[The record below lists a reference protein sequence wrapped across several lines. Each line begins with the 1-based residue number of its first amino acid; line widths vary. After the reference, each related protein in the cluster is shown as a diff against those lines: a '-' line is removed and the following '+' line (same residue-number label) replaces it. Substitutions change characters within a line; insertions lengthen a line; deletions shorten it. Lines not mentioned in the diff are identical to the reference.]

1 MIRTLINKIGPS
13 RTPAA
18 AITSP
23 PRRLSRLAS
32 LLILA
37 LALCT
42 AGGCASTSQQGGK
55 DLSAAGVKTANGLAD
70 FYDQLA
76 GYCIDTAE
84 LDTLNFGFQAL
95 LNDPEGRAADARNH
109 EAYESLAQAFNRR
122 AAMARG
128 LAALYASV
136 GNLAAVDARGKVGA
150 AAGDLSGAV
159 TDLPAL
165 TGKLDFDPKAITTM
179 IAGDLIALKQS
190 ADIRTASQATAKV
203 LDGVADLLDAER
215 GGASGKNDVYHSIIL
230 RRAELS
236 GSLTKN
242 LVKSGYV
249 DSTAVMK
256 TIADQYQIPWDG
268 QIKPDDAATRAAAA
282 NIAAFQTRRD
292 GALSLAAAD
301 DLARAL
307 RALAAQ
313 HRQFAQGGPFNP
325 ADANA
330 LAQRAQAYIDE
341 VEKIKKEARDTRA
354 ARREQEKTDKDK
366 NK

>member
-1 MIRTLINKIGPS
+1 
-13 RTPAA
+13 
-18 AITSP
+18 
-23 PRRLSRLAS
+23 
-32 LLILA
+32 
-37 LALCT
+37 
-42 AGGCASTSQQGGK
+42 
-55 DLSAAGVKTANGLAD
+55 
-70 FYDQLA
+70 
-76 GYCIDTAE
+76 
-84 LDTLNFGFQAL
+84 
-95 LNDPEGRAADARNH
+95 
-109 EAYESLAQAFNRR
+109 
-122 AAMARG
+122 
-128 LAALYASV
+128 
-136 GNLAAVDARGKVGA
+136 
-150 AAGDLSGAV
+150 
-159 TDLPAL
+159 
-165 TGKLDFDPKAITTM
+165 M

-190 ADIRTASQATAKV
+190 ADIRAASQATAKV

-215 GGASGKNDVYHSIIL
+215 GGATGKNDVYHSIIL
-230 RRAELS
+230 RRAELA

-242 LVKSGYV
+242 LVKNGYV

-256 TIADQYQIPWDG
+256 NVADQYQIPWDG

-282 NIAAFQTRRD
+282 SIAAFQTRRD
-292 GALSLAAAD
+292 GALTLAAGD

>member
-1 MIRTLINKIGPS
+1 MI
-13 RTPAA
+13 AA
-18 AITSP
+18 AMNPVRIS
-23 PRRLSRLAS
+23 LRLAAAVV
-32 LLILA
+32 LLA
-37 LALCT
+37 FAVCT
-42 AGGCASTSQQGGK
+42 VGCASTSQQGGK
-55 DLSAAGVKTANGLAD
+55 DLSAAGVKTVNGLAE

-76 GYCIDTAE
+76 GYCIDTAD
-84 LDTLNFGFQAL
+84 LDTLNFGFQGL
-95 LNDPEGRAADARNH
+95 LNEAEGRTADAKNH
-109 EAYESLAQAFNRR
+109 ETYEQLAQAFHRR

-136 GNLAAVDARGKVGA
+136 GNIAAFDARGTVGA
-150 AAGDLSGAV
+150 AAGNLSAAV

-165 TGKLDFDPKAITTM
+165 KGKLDFDPKDITTM

-190 ADIRTASQATAKV
+190 ADIRTASQTTAKV

-215 GGASGKNDVYHSIIL
+215 GGATGKNDVYHSIIL
-230 RRAELS
+230 RRAELA
-236 GSLTKN
+236 GYLTKN

-249 DSTAVMK
+249 DATAVMK
-256 TIADQYQIPWDG
+256 NVADEYQIPWDG

-292 GALSLAAAD
+292 GALTIAAGD

-313 HRQFAQGGPFNP
+313 HRQFAQSGQFNP
-325 ADANA
+325 ADAQA
-330 LAQRAQAYIDE
+330 LAERAQAYIDE
-341 VEKIKKEARDTRA
+341 VEKIKKEARETRA
-354 ARREQEKTDKDK
+354 ARREQEKKDKDK

>member
-122 AAMARG
+122 AAMARS
-128 LAALYASV
+128 LATLYGSL
-136 GNLAAVDARGKVGA
+136 GNLAAFDARGKVGA
-150 AAGDLSGAV
+150 AAGDLSGAL

-165 TGKLDFDPKAITTM
+165 TGKLDFDPKAITTI
-179 IAGDLIALKQS
+179 IAGDLVALKQS
-190 ADIRTASQATAKV
+190 ADIRAASQATAKV

-215 GGASGKNDVYHSIIL
+215 GGATGKNDVYHSIIL
-230 RRAELS
+230 RRAELA
-236 GSLTKN
+236 G
-242 LVKSGYV
+242 
-249 DSTAVMK
+249 
-256 TIADQYQIPWDG
+256 
-268 QIKPDDAATRAAAA
+268 
-282 NIAAFQTRRD
+282 
-292 GALSLAAAD
+292 
-301 DLARAL
+301 
-307 RALAAQ
+307 
-313 HRQFAQGGPFNP
+313 
-325 ADANA
+325 
-330 LAQRAQAYIDE
+330 
-341 VEKIKKEARDTRA
+341 
-354 ARREQEKTDKDK
+354 
-366 NK
+366 